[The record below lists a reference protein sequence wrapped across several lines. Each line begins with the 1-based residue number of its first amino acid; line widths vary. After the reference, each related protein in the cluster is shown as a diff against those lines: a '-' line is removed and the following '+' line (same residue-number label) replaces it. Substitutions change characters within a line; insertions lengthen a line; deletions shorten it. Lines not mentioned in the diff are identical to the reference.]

1 MAKEKSTIW
10 LLLIVLGA
18 LIVCYAVNI
27 GYLPLWDPDEPYYIE
42 SAREMVESGDLI
54 TPYFNYEPRLNKPV
68 FFYWLQVLS
77 GRLFGFNEL
86 SARFPSFLAG
96 LAFLWLIYRIGSLL
110 YDKKTGLIAM
120 LIGATSFEIYVL
132 SRQSVTDMCLAFFMT
147 LAIYGYVSV
156 YKAEKNDGKWY
167 LFYIGTA
174 LAVITKGPVGLL
186 LPGAVVFSIM
196 LVQRDFSLIKKLH
209 IIKGII
215 IFILIASPWYI
226 LVLIQHGFKFFRV
239 FLIENNFLRFVTP
252 MYKHTG
258 GIWYYIPV
266 LLLGFFPWV
275 FFLLLSVH
283 RHLNWMKEKKI
294 SLLGKK
300 NPLSFSALLNIAW
313 FAVYFIFFS
322 ISGSKLPAYILG
334 LFPALSLLT
343 ASGLSLPHKRKTS
356 CIFVSIHYVYLG
368 LVVVSLMLILRY
380 CFFQDWM
387 MIALFLLGLSTL
399 AVLLNVFKI
408 ALFRD
413 QMGQMHAITFTAT
426 LITTILLL
434 ISTNFF
440 FFPKMREYFPIKTLG
455 GIAEK
460 SNIKSGEIIAY
471 RYYEPSMVFYS
482 HKRIIRIER
491 AEEIEQF
498 GEKGKAF
505 FVYMM
510 LRHFKELPQAM
521 QSKCQVLSY
530 GIRYQN
536 RIKKISDLFNKS
548 SSKTSGRELLLVRYP
563 SLTGK

>member
-1 MAKEKSTIW
+1 MAKEKTTIW
-10 LLLIVLGA
+10 LLLIVLGG
-18 LIVCYAVNI
+18 LSLCYAVNI

-96 LAFLWLIYRIGSLL
+96 IALLWLIYKIGSLL

-156 YKAEKNDGKWY
+156 YKAEKNGEWY

-174 LAVITKGPVGLL
+174 FAVITKGPVGLL

-196 LVQRDFSLIKKLH
+196 LAQRDFSLIKKLH
-209 IIKGII
+209 VIKGVI
-215 IFILIASPWYI
+215 IFIMIASPWYI
-226 LVLIQHGFKFFRV
+226 LVLIQQGFKFLRI
-239 FLIENNFLRFVTP
+239 FLIENNFLRFITP
-252 MYKHTG
+252 IYKHTG

-275 FFLLLSVH
+275 IFLILSVH

-334 LFPALSLLT
+334 LFPALSLFT
-343 ASGLSLPHKRKTS
+343 ASGLSLSHKKKTS
-356 CIFVSIHYVYLG
+356 RIFVAFHYVYLG
-368 LVVVSLMLILRY
+368 LVVVSLMFILRY

-387 MIALFLLGLSTL
+387 LIALFFFGLSAS
-399 AVLLNVFKI
+399 AVLLNLFKI
-408 ALFRD
+408 TLFRD
-413 QMGQMHAITFTAT
+413 QMGQMHAVTFTAT
-426 LITTILLL
+426 LITTIGLL
-434 ISTNFF
+434 ISANFF
-440 FFPKMREYFPIKTLG
+440 FFPKIAEYFPLKALG
-455 GIAEK
+455 GVAEK
-460 SNIKSGEIIAY
+460 GNVESGEIIAY
-471 RYYEPSMVFYS
+471 KYYEPSMVFYS
-482 HKRIIRIER
+482 HKKIIRIEKM
-491 AEEIEQF
+491 EELEQL
-498 GEKGKAF
+498 KGKGKPF
-505 FVYMM
+505 FAYMT

-530 GIRYQN
+530 GIRYKN
-536 RIKKISDLFNKS
+536 RIKKISDLFKKS
-548 SSKTSGRELLLVRYP
+548 SSKTSGRGLLLVYHP
-563 SLTGK
+563 GKS